1 MHFKCAMCP
10 HEFCSGC
17 YNPFVNT
24 EGQVLTWCRFYMQ
37 YSWGFVK
44 ISSTFSKILL
54 SDHGN

>member
-24 EGQVLTWCRFYMQ
+24 DAQVLT
-37 YSWGFVK
+37 YSRYYVQHSLGVCK
-44 ISSTFSKILL
+44 DIFSIKQDLL
-54 SDHGN
+54 